1 LIPETKA
8 RSAQLVL
15 NHFATN
21 KTDRENTTTTTT
33 NNLTTVSAQNR
44 PQQSSSKEELLD
56 VHFIAKKVQK
66 EDQDLSKPFFSMSV
80 CECFS
85 RRTYRVSINIKNDK
99 RWNQHCRPKHGEVVL
114 ET

>member
-1 LIPETKA
+1 
-8 RSAQLVL
+8 VL
-15 NHFATN
+15 NHSATN
-21 KTDRENTTTTTT
+21 KTDRENTTTT
-33 NNLTTVSAQNR
+33 NNLTTVSTQNR

-56 VHFIAKKVQK
+56 AHFMAKKVQK
-66 EDQDLSKPFFSMSV
+66 QDQDLPKPIFFMSV